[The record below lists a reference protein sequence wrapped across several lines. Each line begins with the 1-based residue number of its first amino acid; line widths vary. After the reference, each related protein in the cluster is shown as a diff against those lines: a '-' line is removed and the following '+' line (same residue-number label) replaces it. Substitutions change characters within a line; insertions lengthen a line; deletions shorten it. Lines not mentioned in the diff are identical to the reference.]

1 MYRHGG
7 RRYQSVG
14 FTASNINPAQNAG
27 LADGSGESG
36 FVQEVGSPD
45 LLPYLASG
53 GFTAIAKKGLR
64 EQLCVIR
71 DSSWSDE
78 NMTGQLQQRALKL
91 ILGET
96 AAKIQE
102 GRCEVGDTEKSDV
115 ELLDAY
121 SNAVI
126 TVVDAVGPAVTSI
139 SVGKQ
144 MRGTEPEQLG
154 AGSGVVIAPDG
165 YILTNDHV
173 VHNAKHLSVTLTNGA
188 TLGATVVGT
197 DPATDLAVIRAD
209 GANLPYATLGN
220 SASLRVG
227 QLVIAIGNPF
237 GFQSTVSTGV
247 VSALGRNLRSQQGR
261 LIENIV
267 QHTAP
272 LNPGNSGGPLVDSRG
287 RIVGINTAIIMMA
300 QGIGFA
306 ISSDTAKWVVSQLL
320 VHGRVRRGYLGIAAR
335 QRPVSRRLLRFHG
348 LKGDM
353 AVEVVSVA
361 GDSPAGRGGVQTG
374 DLIVAIG
381 GQAVSSVDDL
391 HRFLSEGLIGE
402 MVNLSL
408 VRGKEKLEVKVTPI
422 EAESLQ

>member
-1 MYRHGG
+1 MTD
-7 RRYQSVG
+7 Q
-14 FTASNINPAQNAG
+14 F
-27 LADGSGESG
+27 
-36 FVQEVGSPD
+36 QE
-45 LLPYLASG
+45 
-53 GFTAIAKKGLR
+53 
-64 EQLCVIR
+64 
-71 DSSWSDE
+71 
-78 NMTGQLQQRALKL
+78 RALKL
-91 ILGET
+91 IQGDV
-96 AAKIQE
+96 AKKEPE
-102 GRCEVGDTEKSDV
+102 GRCEVRDDEKSDI

-144 MRGTEPEQLG
+144 THGSQPEQVG

-173 VHNAKHLSVTLTNGA
+173 VHNAQQLSVTLTDGR
-188 TLGATVVGT
+188 TLGATLVGT
-197 DPATDLAVIRAD
+197 DPATDLAVIRAE

-220 SASLRVG
+220 SASLHVG

-247 VSALGRNLRSQQGR
+247 VSALGRALRSRQGR

-287 RIVGINTAIIMMA
+287 RIVGVNTAIIMMA

-306 ISSDTAKWVVSQLL
+306 IPSDTAKWVVSQLL
-320 VHGRVRRGYLGIAAR
+320 VHGRVRRGYLGVTAR
-335 QRPVSRRLLRFHG
+335 QRPLGRRLLRFHG
-348 LKGDM
+348 LKGDS
-353 AVEVVSVA
+353 AVEVVSIA
-361 GDSPAGRGGVQTG
+361 TDSPAERGGIQTG
-374 DLIVAIG
+374 DLIVAMDA
-381 GQAVSSVDDL
+381 QAVSSVDDI
-391 HRFLSEGLIGE
+391 HRFLSEWLVGQS
-402 MVNLSL
+402 VTLSV
-408 VRGKEKLEVKVTPI
+408 VRGKERLEVQVTPI